1 MLLAQRAGL
10 RVFATGGIGGV
21 HRGHPED
28 VSADLP
34 TLATTPVIVVC
45 AGAKAILDLP
55 RTLEFLETWGVPVLG
70 WQTATFPAFYSREW
84 ACLQISAVTHAAS
97 CRRHASQRALAAPGL
112 LVAAPVPPEL
122 AIPAS
127 EIEPLIA
134 QAIAE
139 AEAQGIS
146 GGPTPYL
153 LARLVLLSEARSR
166 RANESLL
173 LNNAQ
178 IAAQIATQPEAITLR
193 DTRSHL
199 HMRAL
204 LVSQDPDEAAILS
217 LILQRAGMT
226 VTRSTDLEHALQ
238 NQPEMPA
245 DLILLAMPAGSPLA
259 QVRMIRAQ
267 TEIPLV
273 LVAEQIEEAM
283 HALLLESGADLV
295 VTRPF
300 APRLLISQV
309 RALLRRAA
317 GLPFFTLPTLTISD
331 LTLHPATRTVQ
342 GILAPAV
349 TRWSSACS
357 TR

>member
-1 MLLAQRAGL
+1 
-10 RVFATGGIGGV
+10 
-21 HRGHPED
+21 
-28 VSADLP
+28 
-34 TLATTPVIVVC
+34 
-45 AGAKAILDLP
+45 
-55 RTLEFLETWGVPVLG
+55 
-70 WQTATFPAFYSREW
+70 
-84 ACLQISAVTHAAS
+84 
-97 CRRHASQRALAAPGL
+97 
-112 LVAAPVPPEL
+112 
-122 AIPAS
+122 
-127 EIEPLIA
+127 
-134 QAIAE
+134 
-139 AEAQGIS
+139 
-146 GGPTPYL
+146 
-153 LARLVLLSEARSR
+153 
-166 RANESLL
+166 
-173 LNNAQ
+173 
-178 IAAQIATQPEAITLR
+178 
-193 DTRSHL
+193 
-199 HMRAL
+199 MRAL

-309 RALLRRAA
+309 HALLRRVA

-331 LTLHPATRTVQ
+331 LTLDPATRTVQ
-342 GILAPAV
+342 VGTLGPKRLTQLEFRLLYALMIHRGQVLPAEILVEQVWGYTGEGERDLVRGLIRRLRAKIEPDPSQPRFILTIAGIGYTFDPQG
-349 TRWSSACS
+349 
-357 TR
+357 